1 MNGTGLMSLSPDE
14 TYCSATRIN
23 TNSRGFEVS
32 SRVVNEDMLLDL
44 RPGLRYRTPA
54 EIRAIPNA
62 QWERWLATDGVPWL
76 SFAASADCQMALRY
90 VLKAHMR
97 RIGL

>member
-1 MNGTGLMSLSPDE
+1 MSSTGPTFAAAADRN
-14 TYCSATRIN
+14 CSATRIN

-32 SRVVNEDMLLDL
+32 SYVVNEDMLLDL

>member
-1 MNGTGLMSLSPDE
+1 VDD
-14 TYCSATRIN
+14 
-23 TNSRGFEVS
+23 
-32 SRVVNEDMLLDL
+32 DMLLDL

-54 EIRAIPNA
+54 EIRAISNS

-76 SFAASADCQMALRY
+76 AFAATPDCQMALRY

-97 RIGL
+97 RVGL